1 MRTWKAKKDISI
13 YYRIILFSFVSIGM
27 RVIMKHFDIPVGV
40 SDFEEIRKNPGY
52 EHAGKF
58 FRYTKRQQ
66 GTV

>member
-40 SDFEEIRKNPGY
+40 SDFAEIRKNPG
-52 EHAGKF
+52 
-58 FRYTKRQQ
+58 
-66 GTV
+66 

>member
-40 SDFEEIRKNPGY
+40 SDFAEIRKNPGY
-52 EHAGKF
+52 EHAGKHG
-58 FRYTKRQQ
+58 KS
-66 GTV
+66 GVM

>member
-40 SDFEEIRKNPGY
+40 SDFAEIRKNPGY
-52 EHAGKF
+52 ENDGKF